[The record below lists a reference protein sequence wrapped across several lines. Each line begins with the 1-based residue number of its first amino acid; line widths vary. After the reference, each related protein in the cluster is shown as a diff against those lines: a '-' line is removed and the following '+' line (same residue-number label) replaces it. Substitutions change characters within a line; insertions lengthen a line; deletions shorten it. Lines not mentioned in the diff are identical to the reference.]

1 MVEVRWK
8 KVISFTFKNEWEGIV
23 STFKDLLGK
32 QVKDGNEKNIINE
45 RLNLRRKNTSALK
58 HKGTKGDSVYQ

>member
-1 MVEVRWK
+1 MKSDGRKSLVLP
-8 KVISFTFKNEWEGIV
+8 SKNEWEGIV